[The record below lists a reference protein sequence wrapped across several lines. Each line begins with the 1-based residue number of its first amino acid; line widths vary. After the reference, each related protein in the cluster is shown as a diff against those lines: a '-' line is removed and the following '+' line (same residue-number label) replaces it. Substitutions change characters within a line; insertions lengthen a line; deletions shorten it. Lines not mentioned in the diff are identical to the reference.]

1 MFKFPGVFYCYFGSL
16 FISIYSSRKRGLD
29 VLNFFFFFFLV
40 QIHPEYKVAQ
50 YDDRR
55 DLRNVNAV

>member
-29 VLNFFFFFFLV
+29 VLNFFFFLV

-50 YDDRR
+50 YDDGR
-55 DLRNVNAV
+55 DLSNVNAV